1 MNSLVLNGKEIR
13 VDELGRYCLTDL
25 WKASG
30 LGDEKKP
37 GQFVRYDG
45 CKRLVEKLKVLNHTF
60 EPMVTTRGK
69 YTGGTWAV
77 KHLVYKYAM
86 WVDVDFE
93 IKVIDVFDS
102 ATSGH
107 GDRAV
112 AIAQNN
118 EDLKSLIEQR
128 DQLILNATT
137 QSERNE
143 IERLTNEIS
152 KHTKPSAQ
160 KLAMMRGKGK
170 KFAESELDRINGI
183 IQLDIFNGSLN
194 GRD

>member
-1 MNSLVLNGKEIR
+1 MNNLILNGTEIR
-13 VDELGRYCLTDL
+13 VDEFGRYCLTDL
-25 WKASG
+25 WKAGGSI
-30 LGDEKKP
+30 ETKKP
-37 GQFVRYDG
+37 SKFEKTERHSE
-45 CKRLVEKLKVLNHTF
+45 LVEILKGRNLPFNPY
-60 EPMVTTRGK
+60 EKTRGR
-69 YTGGTWAV
+69 YNGGTWTIKEMIIA
-77 KHLVYKYAM
+77 YAIYVSADM
-86 WVDVDFE
+86 HM
-93 IKVIDVFDS
+93 KVIDVFIS
-102 ATSGH
+102 AVDGH
-107 GDRAV
+107 GDKAV
-112 AIAQNN
+112 AIAQGN
-118 EDLKSLIEQR
+118 EELKSLLEQR
-128 DQLILNATT
+128 DRLILTATS

>member
-1 MNSLVLNGKEIR
+1 MESLVLNGTEIR
-13 VDELGRYCLTDL
+13 VDEFDRYCLTDL

-30 LGDEKKP
+30 LGNDKKP
-37 GQFVRYDG
+37 GQFARYEG
-45 CKRLVEKLKVLNHTF
+45 CKRVIEKLKVLNHTF

-93 IKVIDVFDS
+93 INVIDVFDS
-102 ATSGH
+102 AASGH
-107 GDRAV
+107 GDMAV

-118 EDLKSLIEQR
+118 EDLKALIDKR
-128 DQLILNATT
+128 DNLILTAST

-152 KHTKPSAQ
+152 KYTKPSAQ

-170 KFAESELDRINGI
+170 KFAESELERINLL
-183 IQLDIFNGSLN
+183 IQLDMFKGELN
-194 GRD
+194 G

>member
-1 MNSLVLNGKEIR
+1 M
-13 VDELGRYCLTDL
+13 
-25 WKASG
+25 
-30 LGDEKKP
+30 
-37 GQFVRYDG
+37 
-45 CKRLVEKLKVLNHTF
+45 LNHTF

-69 YTGGTWAV
+69 YTGGTRAV

-143 IERLTNEIS
+143 IERLTTEIS
-152 KHTKPSAQ
+152 KHTNPSAQ

-194 GRD
+194 GRDRD

>member
-1 MNSLVLNGKEIR
+1 MDNLVLNDTEIR
-13 VDELGRYCLTDL
+13 TDEFGRYCLTDIYR
-25 WKASG
+25 ASN
-30 LGDEKKP
+30 LP
-37 GQFVRYDG
+37 AH
-45 CKRLVEKLKVLNHTF
+45 KRPVKFESTTSFKGIQEVLKVRTGTF
-60 EPMVTTRGK
+60 VPYEKTRGR
-69 YTGGTWAV
+69 YNGGTWAC
-77 KHLVYKYAM
+77 KEMLIAYAM
-86 WVDVDFE
+86 WVSPEFMV
-93 IKVIDVFDS
+93 KVIDVFFAAS
-102 ATSGH
+102 SGH
-107 GDRAV
+107 GDKAV
-112 AIAQNN
+112 AIAQGN
-118 EDLKSLIEQR
+118 EELKSLLDQR
-128 DQLILNATT
+128 DSLILTAAT